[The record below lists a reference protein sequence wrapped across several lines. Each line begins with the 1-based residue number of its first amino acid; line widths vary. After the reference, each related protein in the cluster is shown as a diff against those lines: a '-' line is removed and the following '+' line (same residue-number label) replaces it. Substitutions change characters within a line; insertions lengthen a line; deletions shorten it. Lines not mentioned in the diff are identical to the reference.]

1 MFETESIVNFIVPFP
16 RMGISNNRACSCPNK
31 KERAYWNSKALL
43 PTDPCYVA
51 FTTELLAILRT
62 IPVSYEEQVRTS
74 SFFHLSRFHNF
85 GTMSVDQLETFSK
98 LSTSQQIILAILPI
112 PSSIL
117 SVIGSTV
124 IIYIARKSREAKG
137 WNPYH
142 RLLLGMSVC
151 DIIFS
156 ITLGLNIFLLPR
168 ETSQRIWVMGNHA
181 TCSAMGFFIQFSY
194 SALLYNAMLS
204 FYFLLTAR
212 FGLKNDQISRRIEP
226 IMHVICLGYPTITA
240 WTGLFMDAYSESGMA
255 LGCWVKE

>member
-1 MFETESIVNFIVPFP
+1 MSFDQQEV
-16 RMGISNNRACSCPNK
+16 
-31 KERAYWNSKALL
+31 Y
-43 PTDPCYVA
+43 
-51 FTTELLAILRT
+51 TEL
-62 IPVSYEEQVRTS
+62 S
-74 SFFHLSRFHNF
+74 
-85 GTMSVDQLETFSK
+85 G
-98 LSTSQQIILAILPI
+98 SQQLLLAILPI
-112 PSSIL
+112 PSSIC
-117 SVIGSTV
+117 SVIGSSV
-124 IIYIARKSREAKG
+124 IIFIALKSRRSKA
-137 WNPYH
+137 WTPYN

-212 FGLKNDQISRRIEP
+212 FGLKNDQILRRIEP
-226 IMHVICLGYPTITA
+226 IMHAICLGYPTITA

>member
-1 MFETESIVNFIVPFP
+1 MNNYVRTGSNIFIFFIFLV
-16 RMGISNNRACSCPNK
+16 
-31 KERAYWNSKALL
+31 
-43 PTDPCYVA
+43 
-51 FTTELLAILRT
+51 FTTLARNHD
-62 IPVSYEEQVRTS
+62 S
-74 SFFHLSRFHNF
+74 SVEFLPM
-85 GTMSVDQLETFSK
+85 MSVDQPETFSK

-117 SVIGSTV
+117 SIIGSTV

-181 TCSAMGFFIQFSY
+181 TCSAMGFFIQISY

-226 IMHVICLGYPTITA
+226 IMHAICLGYPTITA